1 MISSR
6 LTLELFSAIGVH
18 GRTIPLRLAFNLSK
32 YAYILHYS
40 FWALFPFTQRAQKEH
55 KDFSDLFKNLRYSA
69 MQHNTILCSSLIR
82 SGGQVIHSCHSLML
96 RDQGCCIGL
105 FTYIHKL
112 GEDFSFSTVDF
123 ILGSLSIQNW
133 SGWILQQ
140 GTKHLQASSNGI
152 V

>member
-1 MISSR
+1 MISSK

-18 GRTIPLRLAFNLSK
+18 GRTVPLRLTFNLSK
-32 YAYILHYS
+32 YAYILHYGFCLLS
-40 FWALFPFTQRAQKEH
+40 FTQRAQKEH
-55 KDFSDLFKNLRYSA
+55 KDFSDLFKNLRA
-69 MQHNTILCSSLIR
+69 MQHNTILFSSLIR
-82 SGGQVIHSCHSLML
+82 SGGQIIHSCHSLML

-112 GEDFSFSTVDF
+112 GRDFSFSTVDF

-140 GTKHLQASSNGI
+140 GTKHLQASLSAI